1 MTSGGQPLQSQA
13 QNHQVA
19 LRALLAGG
27 LLVQAAEAHGA
38 AGSDETFGAVW
49 PSAGGDRGNLGCEDG
64 LYYSALLPL
73 SIASAI
79 QQVA

>member
-1 MTSGGQPLQSQA
+1 M
-13 QNHQVA
+13 
-19 LRALLAGG
+19 
-27 LLVQAAEAHGA
+27 VQAAEAHGA

-64 LYYSALLPL
+64 LYFSALLPL